1 MLPSPSPEA
10 VTPQRGVPEAS
21 GPVSVPQDRPSD
33 SKNLGEIKSEAY
45 NPASSYSTATG
56 GSIQSTFNSAAASV
70 SKAMPSSGDLQAQL
84 DEAKAQIARLT
95 QQAGE
100 ATGLRQRKTEPTRE
114 SKQQLSAAMDTRQA
128 PAGGVSV
135 QITALLCLVSFLL
148 AYFLF

>member
-1 MLPSPSPEA
+1 
-10 VTPQRGVPEAS
+10 
-21 GPVSVPQDRPSD
+21 
-33 SKNLGEIKSEAY
+33 LGEIKSEAY

-100 ATGLRQRKTEPTRE
+100 ATGLRQRKTEPTRD

-148 AYFLF
+148 AYFLFWAPPSIYLVQHGQYNTVRRRRLGPVERMKWGTW